1 MKFCNMAGIQ
11 PVPTSEC
18 TLTLFISHLASS
30 NISQGTIKVYLLAVR
45 YMHVCKGLHNHFNR
59 QITPRLHLIL
69 RGIKKRQLNRKSPKT
84 RLPITIHMLHKM
96 RTLLAKRAPSF
107 YNTTLWAMCCLAFF
121 GFLRVSEFTIPTES
135 SYNPSRHL
143 SLRDIAVDNRKNPR
157 LLQLL
162 LKESKTDPF
171 KQGVKV
177 YVGATDSP
185 VCPIKAMLSY
195 LSERSKIQGPLFIT
209 KEGTGWTGTMF
220 RAGLKSLMADLK
232 LDKQCYNTH
241 SLRIG
246 AATSAS
252 LAKLPE
258 AHIQI
263 LGRWRSNAF
272 KRYIRPPPNEVASFS
287 GTIAAGHC

>member
-1 MKFCNMAGIQ
+1 MAGIQ
-11 PVPTSEC
+11 AVPTSEC
-18 TLTLFISHLASS
+18 TLILFISHLASS
-30 NISQGTIKVYLLAVR
+30 NISQGTIKVYLSAVR
-45 YMHVCKGLHNHFNR
+45 HIHVCRGLHNHFNH

-69 RGIKKRQLNRKSPKT
+69 RGIKKHQLNRKPPKT
-84 RLPITIHMLHKM
+84 RLPITIQMLHTM
-96 RTLLAKRAPSF
+96 RTLLAKKAPSF

-121 GFLRVSEFTIPTES
+121 GFLRVSEFTIPTDS
-135 SYNPSRHL
+135 PYDPSRHL
-143 SLRDIAVDNRKNPR
+143 SLNDMAVDNRKNPR
-157 LLQLL
+157 LLQLH
-162 LKESKTDPF
+162 LKESKADPF

-195 LSERSKIQGPLFIT
+195 LSKRSKKQGPLFIT
-209 KEGTGWTGTMF
+209 KEGTGWTGAMF
-220 RAGLKSLMADLK
+220 RAGLKSLMADLQ
-232 LDKQCYNTH
+232 LDKHCYNTH

-287 GTIAAGHC
+287 GIIAAGHR